1 MRNSV
6 ITDPF
11 VLDMTRR
18 VPHTNICH
26 NFLIFRVFFFLHR
39 RFIETA
45 LALLLIWSPSI
56 SAFALAK
63 PPPKADISLF
73 PLVTKGL
80 EQPVFVTHSGDQ
92 GQRLFIVEQAGRI
105 RILEKGRLL
114 PTPFLDI
121 TDRINFGGE
130 RGLLGLAFHPKFSN
144 NGRFFVN
151 YSRATDGATVISEF
165 QVSDTINLAKP
176 AEKIL
181 LTISQPYGNHNGGM
195 IAFGPDGFLY
205 MATGD
210 GGARGDP
217 GNRGQNQTELLG
229 KILRIDID
237 HGAPYSIP
245 KDNPFATQQHGR
257 EIFAFGFR
265 NPWRFSF
272 DQMTGELW
280 AADVGQNRWE
290 EIDRVEKGK
299 NYGWR
304 IMEGMHCFKPSTD
317 CPQVGLTLPIAEYAN
332 ESGRCS
338 ITGGYVYRGQQIPHL
353 QGTYIFGDYCS
364 GEVMGLVNNR
374 VTVFLSTGFRIA
386 SFGED
391 ATGELYVVDH
401 GGGVYRITG
410 PLAAKLGQAQ
420 SSHRSSELPKT
431 THGSEERDLFK

>member
-6 ITDPF
+6 MPAPFTQTDTT
-11 VLDMTRR
+11 TR
-18 VPHTNICH
+18 VSHTNTCRNLLISQC
-26 NFLIFRVFFFLHR
+26 FLFTNR
-39 RFIETA
+39 RFIDAA

-245 KDNPFATQQHGR
+245 KDNPLATLQHGQ

-272 DQMTGELW
+272 DQLTGELW
-280 AADVGQNRWE
+280 AADV
-290 EIDRVEKGK
+290 
-299 NYGWR
+299 
-304 IMEGMHCFKPSTD
+304 
-317 CPQVGLTLPIAEYAN
+317 
-332 ESGRCS
+332 
-338 ITGGYVYRGQQIPHL
+338 
-353 QGTYIFGDYCS
+353 
-364 GEVMGLVNNR
+364 
-374 VTVFLSTGFRIA
+374 
-386 SFGED
+386 
-391 ATGELYVVDH
+391 
-401 GGGVYRITG
+401 
-410 PLAAKLGQAQ
+410 
-420 SSHRSSELPKT
+420 
-431 THGSEERDLFK
+431 

>member
-1 MRNSV
+1 
-6 ITDPF
+6 
-11 VLDMTRR
+11 MTRR
-18 VPHTNICH
+18 VPHTNIYH
-26 NFLIFRVFFFLHR
+26 NFLIFSVFFFIHR

-45 LALLLIWSPSI
+45 LALLLMLSPSI

-63 PPPKADISLF
+63 PPPKTDISLF

-105 RILEKGRLL
+105 RVLENERLL
-114 PTPFLDI
+114 PIPFLDI
-121 TDRINFGGE
+121 TNRVNFGGE
-130 RGLLGLAFHPKFSN
+130 RGLLGLAFHPKFSK

-165 QVSDTINLAKP
+165 HVSGTTHRAQP
-176 AEKIL
+176 AETIL
-181 LTISQPYGNHNGGM
+181 LVISQPYGNHNGGM

-210 GGARGDP
+210 GGASGDL

-245 KDNPFATQQHGR
+245 KDNPFATQQQGR
-257 EIFAFGFR
+257 EIFALGFR

-272 DQMTGELW
+272 DNTTGELW

-317 CPQVGLTLPIAEYAN
+317 CPQSGLTLPIAEYAN

-338 ITGGYVYRGQQIPHL
+338 ITGGYVYRGKQVPHL

-374 VTVFLSTGFRIA
+374 VTVFLSTGLRIA

-410 PLAAKLGQAQ
+410 PPAAK
-420 SSHRSSELPKT
+420 
-431 THGSEERDLFK
+431 

>member
-1 MRNSV
+1 VRNSV
-6 ITDPF
+6 MPAPFTQTDTT
-11 VLDMTRR
+11 TR
-18 VPHTNICH
+18 VSHTNTWRNLLISQC
-26 NFLIFRVFFFLHR
+26 FLFTNR

-45 LALLLIWSPSI
+45 FALLLICYPSI

-63 PPPKADISLF
+63 PPPKTDISLF

-80 EQPVFVTHSGDQ
+80 EQPVFVTHSGVQ
-92 GQRLFIVEQAGRI
+92 GKRLFIVEQAGRI
-105 RILEKGRLL
+105 RILENGRLR

-121 TDRINFGGE
+121 TNRVNFGGE
-130 RGLLGLAFHPKFSN
+130 QGLLGLAFHQNFSN

-165 QVSDTINLAKP
+165 HVSGTTNRAQP
-176 AEKIL
+176 AETIL
-181 LTISQPYGNHNGGM
+181 LVISQPYGNHNGGM
-195 IAFGPDGFLY
+195 ISFGPDGFLY

-210 GGARGDP
+210 GGAGGDP
-217 GNRGQNQTELLG
+217 GNRGQNQTVLLG

-245 KDNPFATQQHGR
+245 QDNPFATRQHGR
-257 EIFAFGFR
+257 EIFALGFR

-304 IMEGMHCFKPSTD
+304 IMEGMHCFKPSTG
-317 CPQVGLTLPIAEYAN
+317 CLQSGLTLPIAEYAH

-338 ITGGYVYRGQQIPHL
+338 ITGGYVYRGKQVPHL

-401 GGGVYRITG
+401 GGGVYRMTE
-410 PLAAKLGQAQ
+410 PPTDK
-420 SSHRSSELPKT
+420 
-431 THGSEERDLFK
+431 

>member
-11 VLDMTRR
+11 VPDMMKR
-18 VPHTNICH
+18 VPNTSICH
-26 NFLIFRVFFFLHR
+26 NLLIFRIFFFIHR

-63 PPPKADISLF
+63 PPPKTDISLF

-105 RILEKGRLL
+105 RILENGRLL

-121 TDRINFGGE
+121 TNRVNFGGE
-130 RGLLGLAFHPKFSN
+130 QGLLGLAFHPNFSD

-165 QVSDTINLAKP
+165 HVSGTTNRAQP
-176 AEKIL
+176 TETIL
-181 LTISQPYGNHNGGM
+181 LVISQPYGNHNGGM
-195 IAFGPDGFLY
+195 ISFGPDGFLY

-210 GGARGDP
+210 GGAGGDP

-245 KDNPFATQQHGR
+245 QDNPFATRQQGR
-257 EIFAFGFR
+257 EIFALGFR

-317 CPQVGLTLPIAEYAN
+317 CPQSGLTLPIAEYAN

-338 ITGGYVYRGQQIPHL
+338 ITGGYVYRGKQVPLL

-374 VTVFLSTGFRIA
+374 VTVFLSTGLRIA

-410 PLAAKLGQAQ
+410 
-420 SSHRSSELPKT
+420 T
-431 THGSEERDLFK
+431 TGSEVGAGPVKSQEL

>member
-11 VLDMTRR
+11 VPDMTRR
-18 VPHTNICH
+18 VSHTNTCH
-26 NFLIFRVFFFLHR
+26 NFLIFRGFSFFHR
-39 RFIETA
+39 RSIETA

-92 GQRLFIVEQAGRI
+92 GQRLFIIEQAGRI

-130 RGLLGLAFHPKFSN
+130 QGLLGLAFHPQFSK

-151 YSRATDGATVISEF
+151 YSRAADGATVISEF

-176 AEKIL
+176 TEKIL

-210 GGARGDP
+210 GGAGEDP

-245 KDNPFATQQHGR
+245 QDNPFATQQHGR
-257 EIFAFGFR
+257 EIFALGFR

-272 DQMTGELW
+272 DNTTGELW
-280 AADVGQNRWE
+280 TSDIIG
-290 EIDRVEKGK
+290 GK
-299 NYGWR
+299 KLTVWKRGETTDGGSWR
-304 IMEGMHCFKPSTD
+304 GC
-317 CPQVGLTLPIAEYAN
+317 
-332 ESGRCS
+332 
-338 ITGGYVYRGQQIPHL
+338 
-353 QGTYIFGDYCS
+353 
-364 GEVMGLVNNR
+364 
-374 VTVFLSTGFRIA
+374 IA
-386 SFGED
+386 SSLRQI
-391 ATGELYVVDH
+391 A
-401 GGGVYRITG
+401 
-410 PLAAKLGQAQ
+410 
-420 SSHRSSELPKT
+420 PKPA
-431 THGSEERDLFK
+431 